1 MAAYVIGTSEIIDS
15 AGMEEYRAKVGAVI
29 ARYGGRFV
37 AAGAPEVWEGDLRPH
52 VAVIIEFPSPEQAR
66 AWYDGA
72 DYQDLKAL
80 RQRSTRGATLFLD
93 GLPMQ

>member
-1 MAAYVIGTSEIIDS
+1 M
-15 AGMEEYRAKVGAVI
+15 
-29 ARYGGRFV
+29 
-37 AAGAPEVWEGDLRPH
+37 
-52 VAVIIEFPSPEQAR
+52 IIEYPSPEQAR